1 MAKLLCLRR
10 SLLILMLLVC
20 GAGCADVAAG
30 TVASDG
36 QVQVHYVTGRV
47 GRVTFISG
55 NNSKQVSDKDLLQIQ
70 IWVENLS
77 DSAKLEYKGWGG
89 EGLSSGQKARLKD
102 DLGNEYKA
110 VGSGILQKP
119 VGQKSNE
126 SLYPGSSIQDVLV
139 FEAPV
144 AKAQVMHLILPRS
157 AYSQNSNG
165 PRFLELAIPTS
176 TFNGG
181 DL

>member
-1 MAKLLCLRR
+1 
-10 SLLILMLLVC
+10 MLFVC

-30 TVASDG
+30 TVATDG
-36 QVQVHYVTGRV
+36 QVQVHYVTGRI
-47 GRVTFISG
+47 GRVTFVTS

-77 DSAKLEYKGWGG
+77 GSAKLEYKGWGG

-139 FEAPV
+139 FEVPV
-144 AKAQVMHLILPRS
+144 DRAQVMHLTLPRS
-157 AYSQNSNG
+157 AYTQDQNG
-165 PRFLELAIPTS
+165 PRALELAIPTS